1 MLPKTDMF
9 NQEYYRS
16 DDGFIAIICYEGTYP
31 EIDVYTPQGE
41 WCGNTKATRDASRLA
56 DIKHIIKNRIVWENR
71 LYNS

>member
-1 MLPKTDMF
+1 MLPKADLF

-41 WCGNTKATRDASRLA
+41 WCGCTNATCDASRLA
-56 DIKHIIKNRIVWENR
+56 NIKLIIKNRIVWENR

>member
-1 MLPKTDMF
+1 MLPKTNLF

-41 WCGNTKATRDASRLA
+41 WCGNTKATKTIPGTIEVRVTA
-56 DIKHIIKNRIVWENR
+56 DRQTLNI
-71 LYNS
+71 